1 MNSCRPAQ
9 TPCPPETK
17 RTAMRL
23 MAPKSRKKTAT
34 GLIQVACL
42 DLPSRANRPRLS
54 ELAEVSP
61 AILKDLGSV

>member
-1 MNSCRPAQ
+1 MYSCRSAL
-9 TPCPPETK
+9 TACPPDTK

-42 DLPSRANRPRLS
+42 DLPS
-54 ELAEVSP
+54 
-61 AILKDLGSV
+61 